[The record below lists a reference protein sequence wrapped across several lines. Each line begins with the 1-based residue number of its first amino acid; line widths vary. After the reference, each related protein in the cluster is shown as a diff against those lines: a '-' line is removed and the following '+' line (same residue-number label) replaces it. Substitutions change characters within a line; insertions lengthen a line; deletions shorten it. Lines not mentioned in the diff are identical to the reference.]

1 MSATSIPAVI
11 YARYST
17 DMQSSSSVED
27 QIRLCAERASREGMS
42 VSQHYADHGI
52 SGASLMRPGIQQL
65 LQDAM
70 AGKFQVVIAEALDRI
85 SRDQEDI
92 AGVFKRLN
100 FAGVQVITLSEGVIS
115 ELHIGL
121 KGTMNALFL
130 KDLSDKT
137 RRGLRGRVEAG
148 KSGGGNSY
156 GYDVV
161 RKVNAAGEPERGDRK
176 INDGQADIIR
186 RIFNEYAAGT
196 SPRVIAKTLNA
207 ERIPG
212 PTGKT
217 WGPSTIHGNKD
228 RGTGILNNELYIGRL
243 VWNRL
248 RYVKDPETGKRLSRL
263 NPADQWIVHD
273 VPHLRIIEDD
283 LWQKVKAR
291 QDATALGKHDKSKTE
306 GFWDR
311 RRPRFLLSGLIKC
324 GCCGSTFVKISQQ
337 HFGCASARNKGT
349 CENKRT
355 IRRDVLEASVLNGLQ
370 HHLMNEEMLNVFCEE
385 YTRHLNALRI
395 AESGNRTKD
404 ESRLSKIVRELDRMI
419 DAICDGVPAERVKDR
434 MIALEAEREKIEKRL
449 EAAPKDEKPLLHP
462 SMGARYRNAVAE
474 LRTTLAGQ
482 SAQHEAVEILRS
494 LIDRIVLHPA
504 SDKVSGFAMDIEGD
518 LAGILN
524 LCQTSKKIAG
534 LSPDDLMQIKMVAG
548 ARSGHD
554 LPAEDDSGGQMK
566 LVAGGRLGLCLPT
579 AVYGLATCSP

>member
-1 MSATSIPAVI
+1 
-11 YARYST
+11 
-17 DMQSSSSVED
+17 MQSASSVED
-27 QIRLCAERASREGMS
+27 QIRLCAERVEREGMA
-42 VSQHYADHGI
+42 VTQHYADHGI

-70 AGKFQVVIAEALDRI
+70 AGKFQVVFAEALDRI

-92 AGVFKRLN
+92 AAVFKRLS
-100 FAGVQVITLSEGVIS
+100 FAGVQIITLSEGAVS

-176 INDGQADIIR
+176 INEDQADIVR

-207 ERIPG
+207 EHVPG

-263 NPADQWIVHD
+263 NPPDQWIVQD
-273 VPHLRIIEDD
+273 VPHLRIIDDD

-291 QDATALGKHDKSKTE
+291 QDATALGKQDKSKAE

-349 CENKRT
+349 CESKRT

-370 HHLMNEEMLNVFCEE
+370 HRLMDDKLLAVFCEE
-385 YTRHLNALRI
+385 YTRHMNALRM
-395 AESGNRTKD
+395 AESGNRAKD
-404 ESRLSKIVRELDRMI
+404 EARLQKVIRELDRMI

-434 MIALEAEREKIEKRL
+434 MIALEAERAEIEKRL
-449 EAAPKDEKPLLHP
+449 EAEPKEEKPLLHP
-462 SMGARYRNAVAE
+462 SMGERYRQGVMR
-474 LRTTLAGQ
+474 LRESLADKN
-482 SAQHEAVEILRS
+482 AQHEAVEILRG
-494 LIDRIVLHPA
+494 LIDRIVLHPS
-504 SDKVSGFAMDIEGD
+504 SDEASGFVMDIEGD
-518 LAGILN
+518 LAGILS
-524 LCQTSKKIAG
+524 LCQTSKKAAG
-534 LSPDDLMQIKMVAG
+534 LSPDDLMQIKLVAG

-566 LVAGGRLGLCLPT
+566 LVAGVGFEPTTFRL
-579 AVYGLATCSP
+579 

>member
-1 MSATSIPAVI
+1 MSATAIQAVI

-17 DMQSSSSVED
+17 DMQSASSVED
-27 QIRLCAERASREGMS
+27 QIRLCVERAAREGMS
-42 VSQHYADHGI
+42 VMQHYADHGI

-65 LQDAM
+65 LQDAL

-100 FAGVQVITLSEGVIS
+100 FAGVQIVTLSEGVIS

-176 INDGQADIIR
+176 INEDQADIVR

-207 ERIPG
+207 ERIEG

-228 RGTGILNNELYIGRL
+228 RGTGILNNELYVGRL
-243 VWNRL
+243 LWNRL

-263 NPADQWIVHD
+263 NPADQWVVQD
-273 VPHLRIIEDD
+273 VAHLRIIDDD

-291 QDATALGKHDKSKTE
+291 QDATALGKHDKSNTE

-355 IRRDVLEASVLNGLQ
+355 IRRDVLEAAVLNGLQ
-370 HHLMNEEMLNVFCEE
+370 LHLMDEELLGVFCEE
-385 YTRHLNALRI
+385 YTRHLNALRM
-395 AESGNRTKD
+395 AESGNRAKD
-404 ESRLSKIVRELDRMI
+404 EARLAKIIRELDRMI

-434 MIALEAEREKIEKRL
+434 MIALEEERAEIEERL
-449 EAAPKDEKPLLHP
+449 KAEPKEDKPLLHP
-462 SMGARYRNAVAE
+462 SMSARYRKAVAE
-474 LRTTLAGQ
+474 LRTTLADQ

-494 LIDRIVLHPA
+494 LIDRIVLHPS
-504 SDKVSGFAMDIEGD
+504 SDEASGFVMDIEGD
-518 LAGILN
+518 LAGILS
-524 LCQTSKKIAG
+524 LCQTSKKVAG
-534 LSPDDLMQIKMVAG
+534 LSPDDLMQIKLVAG
-548 ARSGHD
+548 AGLGHD
-554 LPAEDDSGGQMK
+554 LPAEEDSDGQIK
-566 LVAGGRLGLCLPT
+566 LVAGVGFEPTTFRL
-579 AVYGLATCSP
+579 

>member
-1 MSATSIPAVI
+1 MSATMIPAVI

-17 DMQSSSSVED
+17 DMQSASSVED
-27 QIRLCAERASREGMS
+27 QIRLCAERAEREGMA
-42 VSQHYADHGI
+42 VTQHYADHGI

-70 AGKFQVVIAEALDRI
+70 AGKFQVVFAEALDRI

-92 AGVFKRLN
+92 AAVFKRLS
-100 FAGVQVITLSEGVIS
+100 FAGVQIITLSEGAVS

-176 INDGQADIIR
+176 INEAQADIVR

-207 ERIPG
+207 EHVPG

-263 NPADQWIVHD
+263 NPPDQWIVQD

-291 QDATALGKHDKSKTE
+291 QDATALGKHDKSKAE

-311 RRPRFLLSGLIKC
+311 RRPRFLLSGLIQC

-370 HHLMNEEMLNVFCEE
+370 HHLMDEELLAVFCEE
-385 YTRHLNALRI
+385 YTRHLNALRM
-395 AESGNRTKD
+395 AESGNRARD
-404 ESRLSKIVRELDRMI
+404 EARLAKIIRELDRMI

-434 MIALEAEREKIEKRL
+434 MISLEAERAEVEERL
-449 EAAPKDEKPLLHP
+449 KAEPKEEKPLLHP
-462 SMGARYRNAVAE
+462 SMSARYRKAVAE
-474 LRTTLAGQ
+474 FRITLADQ

-494 LIDRIVLHPA
+494 LIDRIVLHPS
-504 SDKVSGFAMDIEGD
+504 SDEPSGFVMDIEGD
-518 LAGILN
+518 LAGILS
-524 LCQTSKKIAG
+524 LCQTNKKAAG
-534 LSPDDLMQIKMVAG
+534 LSPDDLLQIKLVAG

-566 LVAGGRLGLCLPT
+566 LVAGVGFEPTTFRL
-579 AVYGLATCSP
+579 

>member
-1 MSATSIPAVI
+1 
-11 YARYST
+11 
-17 DMQSSSSVED
+17 MQSASSVED
-27 QIRLCAERASREGMS
+27 QIRLCAERAAREGMA
-42 VSQHYADHGI
+42 VTQHYADHGI

-70 AGKFQVVIAEALDRI
+70 AGKFQVVFAEALDRV

-92 AGVFKRLN
+92 AAVFKRLS
-100 FAGVQVITLSEGVIS
+100 FAGVQIVTLSEGAIS

-176 INDGQADIIR
+176 INEDQADVVR

-207 ERIPG
+207 EHVPG

-248 RYVKDPETGKRLSRL
+248 RYIKDPETGKRLSRL
-263 NPADQWIVHD
+263 NPVDQWIVQD
-273 VPHLRIIEDD
+273 VPHLRIIDD
-283 LWQKVKAR
+283 YLWQKVKER
-291 QDATALGKHDKSKTE
+291 QDATSLGKHDKSNAE

-337 HFGCASARNKGT
+337 HFSCASARNKGT

-355 IRRDVLEASVLNGLQ
+355 IRRDVLEGSVLNGLQ
-370 HHLMNEEMLNVFCEE
+370 HRLMDDKLLAVFCEE
-385 YTRHLNALRI
+385 YTRHMNALRM
-395 AESGNRTKD
+395 AESGNRAKD
-404 ESRLSKIVRELDRMI
+404 EARLQKVIRELDRMI

-434 MIALEAEREKIEKRL
+434 MIALEAERAEIEKRL
-449 EAAPKDEKPLLHP
+449 EAEPKEDKPLLHP
-462 SMGARYRNAVAE
+462 SMGERYRQGVMR
-474 LRTTLAGQ
+474 LRESLADKN
-482 SAQHEAVEILRS
+482 AQHEAVEILRG
-494 LIDRIVLHPA
+494 LIDRIVLHPS
-504 SDKVSGFAMDIEGD
+504 SDEASGFVMDIEGD
-518 LAGILN
+518 LAGILS
-524 LCQTSKKIAG
+524 LCQK
-534 LSPDDLMQIKMVAG
+534 
-548 ARSGHD
+548 
-554 LPAEDDSGGQMK
+554 
-566 LVAGGRLGLCLPT
+566 
-579 AVYGLATCSP
+579 

>member
-1 MSATSIPAVI
+1 MSATMIPSVI

-17 DMQSSSSVED
+17 DMQSASSVED
-27 QIRLCAERASREGMS
+27 QIRLCAERAACEGMA
-42 VSQHYADHGI
+42 VTQHYADHGI
-52 SGASLMRPGIQQL
+52 SGASLMRPGVQQL

-70 AGKFQVVIAEALDRI
+70 AGKFQVVFAEALDRI

-92 AGVFKRLN
+92 AAVFKRLS
-100 FAGVQVITLSEGVIS
+100 FAGVQIITLSEGAVS

-176 INDGQADIIR
+176 VNEDQAAIVR

-207 ERIPG
+207 EHVPG

-263 NPADQWIVHD
+263 NPPDQWIVQD

-291 QDATALGKHDKSKTE
+291 QDATALGKHDKSKAE

-370 HHLMNEEMLNVFCEE
+370 HHLMDEELLAVFCEE
-385 YTRHLNALRI
+385 YTRQLNALRM
-395 AESGNRTKD
+395 AESGNRARD
-404 ESRLSKIVRELDRMI
+404 EARLAKIIRELDRMI

-434 MIALEAEREKIEKRL
+434 MIALEAERAEVEERL
-449 EAAPKDEKPLLHP
+449 KAEPKEEKPLLHP
-462 SMGARYRNAVAE
+462 SMGARYRKAVAE
-474 LRTTLAGQ
+474 LRTTLADQ

-494 LIDRIVLHPA
+494 LIDRIVLHPS
-504 SDKVSGFAMDIEGD
+504 SDEPSGFVMDIEGD
-518 LAGILN
+518 LAGILS
-524 LCQTSKKIAG
+524 LCQTSKKAAG
-534 LSPDDLMQIKMVAG
+534 LSPDDLLQIKLVAG

-566 LVAGGRLGLCLPT
+566 LVAGVGFEPTTFRL
-579 AVYGLATCSP
+579 

>member
-1 MSATSIPAVI
+1 MSKTMIPTVI

-17 DMQSSSSVED
+17 DMQSASSVED
-27 QIRLCAERASREGMS
+27 QIRLCAERAVRDGMT
-42 VSQHYADHGI
+42 VTQHYADHGI

-65 LQDAM
+65 MQDAL

-100 FAGVQVITLSEGVIS
+100 FAGVQIITLSEGIVS

-161 RKVNAAGEPERGDRK
+161 RKLNAAGEPERGDRK
-176 INDGQADIIR
+176 INDNQAVIVR
-186 RIFNEYAAGT
+186 RIFNDYAAGT

-207 ERIPG
+207 ERVPG

-263 NPADQWIVHD
+263 NPPDQWITQD
-273 VPHLRIIEDD
+273 VPHLQIIEDD
-283 LWQKVKAR
+283 LWQKVKV
-291 QDATALGKHDKSKTE
+291 QQEATALGKHDKSKAE

-324 GCCGSTFVKISQQ
+324 GSCGSTFVKISQQ

-355 IRRDVLEASVLNGLQ
+355 IRRDILEASVLNGLQ
-370 HHLMNEEMLNVFCEE
+370 HHLMDEELLEVFCEE
-385 YTRHLNALRI
+385 YTRHLNALRM
-395 AESGNRTKD
+395 AESGNRAKD
-404 ESRLSKIVRELDRMI
+404 EARLQKIVRELDRMI
-419 DAICDGVPAERVKDR
+419 DAICDGVPAERMKDR
-434 MIALEAEREKIEKRL
+434 MIALEAERAEIEERL
-449 EAAPKDEKPLLHP
+449 KVESTEEKPLLHP
-462 SMGARYRNAVAE
+462 SMGARYRKAVSE
-474 LRTTLAGQ
+474 LRATLADQ
-482 SAQHEAVEILRS
+482 SAQHEAVGILRS
-494 LIDRIVLHPA
+494 LIDQIVLHP
-504 SDKVSGFAMDIEGD
+504 SSEEDGGFVLDIKGE
-518 LAGILN
+518 LAGILS
-524 LCQTSKKIAG
+524 LCQTSKKVVG
-534 LSPDDLMQIKMVAG
+534 LSPDDLLQI
-548 ARSGHD
+548 
-554 LPAEDDSGGQMK
+554 K
-566 LVAGGRLGLCLPT
+566 LVAGVGFEPTTFRL
-579 AVYGLATCSP
+579 